1 LRIDL
6 YFTKEKNCMKNFFVK
21 MLIAGTLLL
30 SANAAVGQPSKIDN
44 PGPYPLPPTS
54 FVAR

>member
-1 LRIDL
+1 
-6 YFTKEKNCMKNFFVK
+6 MKNSFVK

-30 SANAAVGQPSKIDN
+30 SANAAVGQSSKIDN